1 MPRRGRKGL
10 YWSKRPHERFALCC
24 RPCASGP
31 KLLKFTTSEVSV
43 EQLTGKDRLIVAL
56 DVPTVDEALRTVEL
70 LDNVSFF
77 KVGLQLFITGGLP
90 LLLQTLR
97 NSKRVFVDL
106 KVPGDIANT
115 VAAVI
120 DMCVENNVTFLTL
133 SESMPLPAVAAA
145 KAARTARHSDTPKL
159 LTVPFLSSLDA
170 SDLPAI
176 SGGKRDLETYI
187 LGKAHAAI
195 EAGCDGVIASGQA
208 IQVCRRAFAR
218 PALIV
223 SPGIRPAGAST
234 DDHKRHTTPA
244 EAIRLGADYL
254 VVGRPILKDPDPREA
269 SRRII
274 AEIDGALDGGGSA
287 PGARS
292 MKADASSARST
303 WA

>member
-1 MPRRGRKGL
+1 
-10 YWSKRPHERFALCC
+10 
-24 RPCASGP
+24 
-31 KLLKFTTSEVSV
+31 V
-43 EQLTGKDRLIVAL
+43 EPLTGKDRLIVAL
-56 DVPTVDEALRTVEL
+56 DVPTVDEALRTVEH

-77 KVGLQLFITGGLP
+77 KIGLQLFLTGGLP

-97 NSKRVFVDL
+97 NTKRLFVDL

-120 DMCVENNVTFLTL
+120 DLCAENNVAFLTL
-133 SESMPLPAVAAA
+133 SESMPLPSVAAA
-145 KAARTARHSDTPKL
+145 KAARTARHSDVPKL

-176 SGGKRDLETYI
+176 GGAERDLETYI
-187 LGKAHAAI
+187 LTRAQAAI

-208 IQVCRRAFAR
+208 IAVCRRALAR
-218 PALIV
+218 PTLIV

-234 DDHKRHTTPA
+234 DDHKRHTTPS

-269 SRRII
+269 ARRII
-274 AEIDGALDGGGSA
+274 AEIDGALVGGGAGRSMSA
-287 PGARS
+287 PG
-292 MKADASSARST
+292 
-303 WA
+303 

>member
-1 MPRRGRKGL
+1 M
-10 YWSKRPHERFALCC
+10 
-24 RPCASGP
+24 
-31 KLLKFTTSEVSV
+31 SV

-56 DVPTVDEALRTVEL
+56 DVPSVDEALRTVER

-77 KVGLQLFITGGLP
+77 KIGLQLFLTGGLP

-97 NSKRVFVDL
+97 NTKRTFVDL
-106 KVPGDIANT
+106 KVPGDIGNT

-120 DMCVENNVTFLTL
+120 DLCVENNVTFLTL

-145 KAARTARHSDTPKL
+145 KAARTARHSDVPKL

-170 SDLPAI
+170 SDLPAM
-176 SGGKRDLETYI
+176 SGGERDLETYI
-187 LGKAHAAI
+187 LGRAHAAI
-195 EAGCDGVIASGQA
+195 GAGCDGVIASGQA
-208 IQVCRRAFAR
+208 IQVCRRAFAQ
-218 PALIV
+218 PTLIV

-269 SRRII
+269 ARRII
-274 AEIDGALDGGGSA
+274 AEIDGALVGGGAGRSMSA
-287 PGARS
+287 PG
-292 MKADASSARST
+292 
-303 WA
+303 